1 MASNLII
8 GCESVIIFAFHL
20 VKILQDHTMNKNI
33 LKFNAFT

>member
-8 GCESVIIFAFHL
+8 FCESVIILSFHL
-20 VKILQDHTMNKNI
+20 VEIFQDHTMNKNV